1 MSASDFNN
9 WFNKTF
15 EKVKVHDDELDEG
28 HGTWLKSNNDM
39 IEEVLDKYKKNYFLQ
54 VVLFFT
60 GVFIHLLLEY
70 VGLDK
75 WYCEKKCIADKCKLV
90 CEKPIN

>member
-1 MSASDFNN
+1 
-9 WFNKTF
+9 
-15 EKVKVHDDELDEG
+15 
-28 HGTWLKSNNDM
+28 M
-39 IEEVLDKYKKNYFLQ
+39 IDEVLDKYKKNYFLQ

>member
-1 MSASDFNN
+1 MKDLILESVIIGVITSILGNLIFKILVKINN
-9 WFNKTF
+9 I
-15 EKVKVHDDELDEG
+15 E
-28 HGTWLKSNNDM
+28 NNDM
-39 IEEVLDKYKKNYFLQ
+39 IDEVLDKYKKNYFLQ

-90 CEKPIN
+90 CEKQLN

>member
-1 MSASDFNN
+1 MKDLILESIIIGVITSILGNLIFKILVKINN
-9 WFNKTF
+9 N
-15 EKVKVHDDELDEG
+15 E
-28 HGTWLKSNNDM
+28 M
-39 IEEVLDKYKKNYFLQ
+39 IDEVLDKYKKNYFLQ
-54 VVLFFT
+54 IVLFFT